1 MSRALRIHPEDNVA
15 VALEPIRADE
25 TISVEGAEVTARQDI
40 PQGHKAALFSISA
53 GEAVVKYGYPIGR
66 AKTAIE
72 PGEWVHTHNL
82 GTSLDT
88 STAIAA
94 QVVQGGPSP
103 LPPEHFQGY
112 RRAGGGVGIRNELWI
127 VPTVGCVN
135 GIAQTL
141 ARRLGR
147 GRGIRQAPPLR
158 LLPNG
163 GGPGAHPAHPLRPHP
178 PPQCGRCA
186 GAGTGL

>member
-127 VPTVGCVN
+127 VPDRKSVV
-135 GIAQTL
+135 
-141 ARRLGR
+141 
-147 GRGIRQAPPLR
+147 
-158 LLPNG
+158 
-163 GGPGAHPAHPLRPHP
+163 
-178 PPQCGRCA
+178 
-186 GAGTGL
+186 